1 MWLNLQIGEM
11 PTTRQ
16 DLASQLTSVEWFD
29 LKLSL
34 KSVSLIAADSNYK
47 LGVH

>member
-11 PTTRQ
+11 PTTIQ
-16 DLASQLTSVEWFD
+16 DMDGQLTSVEWFD

-34 KSVSLIAADSNYK
+34 KSISLFADSNYK